1 MDRRNFQYFEMLTR
15 VVEFGEAHLD
25 LFPKS
30 TLAEKTFAQLGAALS
45 NVSEHAGS
53 QVTSRNSVHAR
64 TKVRDA
70 AHHALRAQLRRL
82 SDTARAIAID
92 TPGIDEQFRMPDR
105 KRAQALLL
113 GAKAFAD
120 AAGPIKKE
128 FIQHGIPNGFIDDL
142 HEAANGLE
150 AAIQEQASNKTK
162 RVSTGKALN
171 DNLAECLKLL
181 IRLDAVVKNTLVD
194 NELALAEWNTARRV
208 RRVSSRST
216 RFQCDQCPTA
226 LTKFS
231 ASGAPT
237 PVTASHPG
245 VVTSDESVPN
255 VSTNHRVENGLL

>member
-1 MDRRNFQYFEMLTR
+1 MDRKNFQYFEMLIR

-30 TLAEKTFAQLGAALS
+30 TLAEKTFAELGAALS

-53 QVTSRNSVHAR
+53 QVASRNAVHAR
-64 TKVRDA
+64 KNARDS
-70 AHHALRAQLRRL
+70 AHRALRAQLRRL

-92 TPGIDEQFRMPDR
+92 TPGVDEQFRMPDR
-105 KRAQALLL
+105 KRSQALLL

-120 AAGPIKKE
+120 AAEPIKKE
-128 FIQHGIPNGFIDDL
+128 FVQHGMPNGFIDDL

-171 DNLAECLKLL
+171 DNLGECLKLL

-194 NELALAEWNTARRV
+194 NEAVLTEWNTARRV
-208 RRVSSRST
+208 RRGTSRSSSP
-216 RFQCDQCPTA
+216 QPE
-226 LTKFS
+226 
-231 ASGAPT
+231 P
-237 PVTASHPG
+237 HPA
-245 VVTSDESVPN
+245 
-255 VSTNHRVENGLL
+255 